1 MFLRSLLALAPM
13 LLLSDA
19 GDAGTDAPDS
29 TDQGDTTP
37 TGREPDSQHAS
48 DGREPSKPEP
58 SANKL
63 IKDFVKQQ
71 GITVEDLISE
81 YTTLKDGQKT
91 EFQRLEGERDT
102 YRTKA
107 EELEQRYRS
116 AVASSAVKD
125 AASAA
130 GAISP
135 KAVYALIRDDVEF
148 DDNGEPTNIAD
159 LIAQAQQDEP
169 QLFRAS
175 GGSGDGGRGGN
186 GHTPSD
192 INSVFRQIAQNA
204 H

>member
-37 TGREPDSQHAS
+37 TG
-48 DGREPSKPEP
+48 GTPSNQQGGGTPPTPEP

-63 IKDFVKQQ
+63 IKDFVKQH
-71 GITVEDLISE
+71 GITVEDLINE

>member
-1 MFLRSLLALAPM
+1 MFLTLLRLLPLLALTEAD
-13 LLLSDA
+13 SA
-19 GDAGTDAPDS
+19 GDADSAADTSEPD
-29 TDQGDTTP
+29 
-37 TGREPDSQHAS
+37 TGREPASQQS
-48 DGREPSKPEP
+48 TDGREPSKPEP

-71 GITVEDLISE
+71 GITVEDLIAE

-116 AVASSAVKD
+116 AVASSAVRD

-135 KAVYALIRDDVEF
+135 KAVYAMIRDDVEF

-186 GHTPSD
+186 GHQPAD
-192 INSVFRQIAQNA
+192 INAFLRQIGQNA
-204 H
+204 S